1 MPLSSPVFFAI
12 FVSMIEIGEMIL
24 RIAVGG
30 LLGALIGL
38 ERHLRAKE
46 AGIRTHFL
54 VGLGSALFM
63 VISQFA
69 FPDAE
74 RFDAAR
80 IAAQVVSGMGFLGA
94 GLIIFQ
100 KNSVRG
106 LTTAA
111 GIWVVSAIGLASG
124 AGMFWLGAAAAV
136 MAVICLEAMHFFLR
150 HYEQRQIRVS
160 FSADSEEALQNVL
173 QRYGHELQFYTME
186 RHPEGIDATI
196 VLQVT
201 SREYTGKIFEAGR
214 SIPGITITR
223 IQPVE
228 D

>member
-1 MPLSSPVFFAI
+1 
-12 FVSMIEIGEMIL
+12 MIEIGEMIL

-201 SREYTGKIFEAGR
+201 SREYTGKIFETGR

>member
-1 MPLSSPVFFAI
+1 
-12 FVSMIEIGEMIL
+12 MIEIGEMIL

-150 HYEQRQIRVS
+150 HYEQHQIRVS

>member
-1 MPLSSPVFFAI
+1 
-12 FVSMIEIGEMIL
+12 MIEIGEMIL

>member
-1 MPLSSPVFFAI
+1 
-12 FVSMIEIGEMIL
+12 MIEIGEMIL

-150 HYEQRQIRVS
+150 HYEQHQIRVS
-160 FSADSEEALQNVL
+160 FSADSEEALQNIL